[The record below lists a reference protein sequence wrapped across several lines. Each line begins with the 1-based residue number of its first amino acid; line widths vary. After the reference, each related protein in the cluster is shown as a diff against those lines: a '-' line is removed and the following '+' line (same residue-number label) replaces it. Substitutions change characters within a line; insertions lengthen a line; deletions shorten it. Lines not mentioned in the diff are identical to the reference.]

1 MIERPGVATILDE
14 LRRELKRQGLRAGAL
29 AAKLDVAEPTVRR
42 WLRGEGLTLAR
53 LDQICAITGLDLRD
67 LISRSYGD
75 EPDTFTLAQERTLAA
90 DRGLALTFFAILHGA
105 RRQDLE
111 QDFGLTGERLER
123 YLERLSRLDLVDVAP
138 NGRLRARTRR
148 TVLWR
153 RGGPLSG
160 TFEKTVKQYF
170 LGMNFGSDDA
180 RYVFDMVRVSEAG
193 RARIMAMF
201 EALRED
207 IHLVV
212 EQDQSARMEAYDWTG
227 LLMLVHPLDII
238 AATREWRT
246 DQLERSGE
254 DSRSKNASD

>member
-1 MIERPGVATILDE
+1 MIERPGVAAILDE

-75 EPDTFTLAQERTLAA
+75 EPDRFTLAQERTLAA

-111 QDFGLTGERLER
+111 QDFGLSGERLDR
-123 YLERLSRLDLVDVAP
+123 YIERLRRLDLVDIAP

-148 TVLWR
+148 TVRWR
-153 RGGPLSG
+153 RGGPLSVA
-160 TFEKTVKQYF
+160 FEKTVKQYF
-170 LGMNFGSDDA
+170 LGMNFGSRDA
-180 RYVFDMVRVSEAG
+180 RYVSDMMRVSEAG
-193 RARIMAMF
+193 RARILALF

-207 IHLVV
+207 IHLIV
-212 EQDQSARMEAYDWTG
+212 EQDQSARMETYDWTG
-227 LLMLVHPLDII
+227 LLMLVHPLDTG
-238 AATREWRT
+238 AVTREWR
-246 DQLERSGE
+246 
-254 DSRSKNASD
+254 ASQAESEAADR